1 MDIDWCPSIKR
12 YYNMGFYTNEQ
23 MKIFVVADF
32 ITAEQ
37 YKEITGG
44 EYIK

>member
-1 MDIDWCPSIKR
+1 MLWYDSVKR

-37 YKEITGG
+37 YKEITGV
-44 EYIK
+44 EYVK

>member
-1 MDIDWCPSIKR
+1 MWYDSVRR

-23 MKIFVVADF
+23 MKIFVVAEF

-37 YKEITGG
+37 YKEITG
-44 EYIK
+44 EDYAA

>member
-1 MDIDWCPSIKR
+1 MWYDSVRR

-23 MKIFVVADF
+23 MKIFVIAEF

-37 YKEITGG
+37 YKIITG
-44 EYIK
+44 EDYAQ

>member
-1 MDIDWCPSIKR
+1 MWYDSVKR

-37 YKEITGG
+37 YKEITGV
-44 EYIK
+44 EYVK